1 MLFDLRGRGRRRTVQ
16 AIYLGL
22 AVLIGGGLIFFG
34 VGGAGVGLLNSSDN
48 SGSSGGG
55 DNVLTKKLQQAE
67 KRARAHPSDPQAWA
81 ELTRQRYQNA
91 DYDETQNRFTAQGL
105 KELHQAERAWDHY
118 VALKPAKPDPA
129 LARLMANVFAP
140 DVLDRPAKEVTALEI
155 VVQDQPTAAAYSQL
169 AVASYR
175 AGNLRKGDLAAQQAV
190 RRTAKG
196 DRANL
201 RASLDD
207 EKKSALKKLTGAG
220 GSGGS
225 G

>member
-16 AIYLGL
+16 AIYLSL

-34 VGGAGVGLLNSSDN
+34 VGGAGVGLLNSNDN

-55 DNVLTKKLQQAE
+55 DSVLAKKLAQAE
-67 KRARAHPSDPQAWA
+67 RNARVRPRDPQVWA

-91 DYDETQNRFTAQGL
+91 DYDETQRQFTAKGL
-105 KELHQAERAWDHY
+105 KDLASAERAWDRY
-118 VALKPAKPDPA
+118 LELNPKKTDAT

-140 DVLDRPAKEVTALEI
+140 DVLNRPPKEVVALEI
-155 VVQDQPTAAAYSQL
+155 VVQDQPTAASYSQL

-190 RRTAKG
+190 RRTAKT
-196 DRANL
+196 DRADM
-201 RASLDD
+201 RASLAD
-207 EKKSALKKLTGAG
+207 EKRSALKRLTGAG

>member
-16 AIYLGL
+16 AIYLSL

-34 VGGAGVGLLNSSDN
+34 VGGAGVGLLNSNDN
-48 SGSSGGG
+48 AGSSGGG
-55 DNVLTKKLQQAE
+55 DNVLEKKLAQAE
-67 KRARAHPSDPQAWA
+67 KRARTHPRDPQAWA
-81 ELTRQRYQNA
+81 EVTRQRYQNA
-91 DYDETQNRFTAQGL
+91 DYDETQSRFTATGL
-105 KELHQAERAWDHY
+105 KELAGAERAWDRY
-118 VALKPAKPDPA
+118 LELKPAKPDPA

-140 DVLDRPAKEVTALEI
+140 DVLNRPPKEVVALEV

-169 AVASYR
+169 AVAAYR

-190 RRTAKG
+190 RRSSKD
-196 DRANL
+196 DRAAV

-207 EKKSALKKLTGAG
+207 EKKSAIKRLTGAG
-220 GSGGS
+220 GAGGS